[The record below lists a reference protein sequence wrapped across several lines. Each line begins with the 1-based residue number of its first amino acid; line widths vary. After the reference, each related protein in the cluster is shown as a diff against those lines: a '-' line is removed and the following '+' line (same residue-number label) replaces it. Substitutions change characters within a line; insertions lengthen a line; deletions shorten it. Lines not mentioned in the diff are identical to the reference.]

1 MTEETPTPKR
11 RGRPPGSKNKPK
23 DPSAPKPVR
32 SPKPTPVATLAI
44 HPDATPEEAEQIK
57 TTLTPLLA
65 PALMSTA
72 VTVVLQ
78 FGAALGKE
86 TDDREVQWPSDWP
99 IPNVNDAVM
108 AGPKLG
114 GRVISRNF
122 RFHEGKIYLLLN

>member
-1 MTEETPTPKR
+1 MTEELTTPKR

-23 DPSAPKPVR
+23 DPSTPKLVSLKQPTVEAPA
-32 SPKPTPVATLAI
+32 PTAFMDFP
-44 HPDATPEEAEQIK
+44 PNATPDQVAHIQASVLS
-57 TTLTPLLA
+57 TTVA
-65 PALMSTA
+65 
-72 VTVVLQ
+72 VVLQ

-86 TDDREVQWPSDWP
+86 TEDHEVQWPADWP